1 MNSEWKNIMA
11 ESSQEL
17 ADFETSSFLLFC
29 LDDNGNIAFETSW
42 GQTVEDAQR
51 FAILLSKITNNELT
65 TDLLK
70 QLKEISKNEKN
81 GKKKYSIV
89 EGIVNKKED
98 SDLVVLPTEVD
109 IA

>member
-1 MNSEWKNIMA
+1 ME

-17 ADFETSSFLLFC
+17 ADFQTSSFLLFC
-29 LDDNGNIAFETSW
+29 LDENGNIAFETSW
-42 GQTVEDAQR
+42 GSTLDDVQR
-51 FAILLSKITNNELT
+51 FALLLSKITNNELT
-65 TDLLK
+65 HDVLK

-89 EGIVNKKED
+89 EQIVNKKED
-98 SDLVVLPTEVD
+98 FDLAVWPTEVD